1 MKVISMKEAASLLGV
16 STVTFWRMRKDFP
29 LKTIVISRR
38 EMVEV
43 GDLKAWVMDQNRRIA
58 IDKKR
63 GVY

>member
-38 EMVEV
+38 EMVDES
-43 GDLKAWVMDQNRRIA
+43 DLKAWILDRNRRIA